1 MTQLS
6 KGKFK
11 YYRTLKQKKYRHR
24 EQKYFIEGVNLCKE
38 AFAAGV
44 EIELFLYCP
53 RLVDDDITAFFL
65 YQCRKRNIEFAQITP
80 EMLSSISDTVHSQG
94 VVCILPYKHPE
105 IKLDKLKLVVVLDAI
120 QEPGNAGT
128 IIRTADWFGADC
140 IIAGKGTVEI
150 TNPKVLRAS
159 MGSTFH
165 LPVVPG
171 NPETAL
177 PDLKARGM
185 TVYAAFADKGKNIH
199 RVTFRDRCVLLIG
212 NEANGIRSSL
222 TQYIDVMITI
232 PGRGAAESLNA
243 AIACGIILNQM
254 TGQK

>member
-105 IKLDKLKLVVVLDAI
+105 IKLDKLK
-120 QEPGNAGT
+120 
-128 IIRTADWFGADC
+128 
-140 IIAGKGTVEI
+140 
-150 TNPKVLRAS
+150 
-159 MGSTFH
+159 
-165 LPVVPG
+165 
-171 NPETAL
+171 
-177 PDLKARGM
+177 ARGM